1 METKSSYQIYYVD
14 IFLDIHLESFY
25 IPFSILNNF
34 FSLCSSE
41 KVGRVVSG
49 VEGDLGAL
57 GLYICLRMF
66 MATYQ

>member
-1 METKSSYQIYYVD
+1 MFLVISQT
-14 IFLDIHLESFY
+14 IFF
-25 IPFSILNNF
+25 
-34 FSLCSSE
+34 LCSSE
-41 KVGRVVSG
+41 KVGRLVSG